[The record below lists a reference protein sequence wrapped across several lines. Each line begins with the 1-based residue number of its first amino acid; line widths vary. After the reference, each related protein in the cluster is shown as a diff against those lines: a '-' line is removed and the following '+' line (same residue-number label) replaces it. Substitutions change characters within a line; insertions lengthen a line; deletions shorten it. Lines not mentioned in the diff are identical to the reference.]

1 MTRFRKR
8 TVLLSQKPIVQ
19 KQSRYLFAAAVV
31 YFAGLIWG
39 AAGVRGNGE
48 FLPLFAENLI
58 SLRQT
63 SGFGMVCASVFL
75 SFFVLLFAAFLS
87 GASPFGLPVLSI
99 LPFVQGMGTGC
110 VSAYLV
116 LQTGMQ
122 GIWTEL
128 LIFFVP
134 DALMSLLLIGYI
146 SKAADTSVK
155 LFLIHVVQR
164 KNTCARLDDLIRLFL
179 LASSA
184 ALGLS
189 LLAGGLNH
197 LFSDLLSSLP
207 AASFPS
213 V

>member
-1 MTRFRKR
+1 METLACLLYTSQWLGADDTAVHKR
-8 TVLLSQKPIVQ
+8 QAVRVPAQVFPSDDAVSNSCLL
-19 KQSRYLFAAAVV
+19 Y
-31 YFAGLIWG
+31 
-39 AAGVRGNGE
+39 
-48 FLPLFAENLI
+48 
-58 SLRQT
+58 T
-63 SGFGMVCASVFL
+63 SVCASVFL

-179 LASSA
+179 QASSA

-207 AASFPS
+207 ASSFPS